1 MEGSRPAQPAEPGTL
16 KATLMDLPGIDKMTE
31 KETAHPS
38 QRQLDKL
45 TRAGPG
51 AALFSTG
58 MGDGDGVTEQKQ
70 KQEQENSSEEERRRS
85 LATNLAQLSRQE
97 SFPVSL

>member
-1 MEGSRPAQPAEPGTL
+1 
-16 KATLMDLPGIDKMTE
+16 MDLPGIDKMTE

-38 QRQLDKL
+38 QKQLDKL

-58 MGDGDGVTEQKQ
+58 AMAATAGTTEEDK
-70 KQEQENSSEEERRRS
+70 KSKEEEEEERRKS
-85 LATNLAQLSRQE
+85 LATNLAELSRQQ
-97 SFPVSL
+97 SDTV

>member
-1 MEGSRPAQPAEPGTL
+1 
-16 KATLMDLPGIDKMTE
+16 MDLPGIDKMTE
-31 KETAHPS
+31 KESAHPS

-58 MGDGDGVTEQKQ
+58 MAAGGAATEEETTG
-70 KQEQENSSEEERRRS
+70 EQTKKEGEDAKEEERTRS
-85 LATNLAQLSRQE
+85 LATNLAELSRQQ
-97 SFPVSL
+97 SSSVCDNLLS

>member
-1 MEGSRPAQPAEPGTL
+1 MQASL
-16 KATLMDLPGIDKMTE
+16 VDLPELEKMTE

-51 AALFSTG
+51 AALFSTTG
-58 MGDGDGVTEQKQ
+58 GSGSTQV
-70 KQEQENSSEEERRRS
+70 SSTEEETKQQGQEEEKTKS
-85 LATNLAQLSRQE
+85 LATNLAELSRQQSE
-97 SFPVSL
+97 TPVSENLICEFVHKA